1 MRRIS
6 RFLLFVMF
14 ITIIGSLMGC
24 TALLQQ
30 EGAYIISA
38 KTAIKL
44 LENNNVILIDAQKLD
59 AFEKQHIKGAI
70 NISRKD
76 IVINKPVPNMLLG
89 KKAFENLMRE
99 NGISKNS
106 VLIIYDNNKN
116 MDASRLWWTLKVYG
130 HQDTKVV
137 SGGLKALIKAGA
149 KIESGSE
156 TIKQTTSYTADELD
170 TSLIATTEDVLKQVN
185 RPRKNVKIIDVRS
198 ETEWAEGIIP
208 GAILINFEKNNN
220 ENGTFKSVQNIKL
233 KYRDLNV
240 REDDTVILYCKSSIR
255 AAQTLLALY
264 NAGYSNVKLYDGAW
278 LEWTLDE
285 NRPIEMP
292 DSISTSGEGG

>member
-1 MRRIS
+1 MKRVS
-6 RFLLFVMF
+6 RFLLFVIF
-14 ITIIGSLMGC
+14 VLIIGSLMGC
-24 TALLQQ
+24 TAVLQQ
-30 EGAYIISA
+30 EGPYIISA
-38 KTAIKL
+38 KTVIKL
-44 LENNNVILIDAQKLD
+44 LENDNVILIDAQNLD

-76 IVINKPVPNMLLG
+76 IVINKPVPNMLLE
-89 KKAFENLMRE
+89 KESFEKLMSE
-99 NGISKNS
+99 NGILKNS
-106 VLIIYDNNKN
+106 VLVIYDNNKN

-130 HQDTKVV
+130 HEDVKVV
-137 SGGLKALIKAGA
+137 SGGLRALIKAGA

-198 ETEWAEGIIP
+198 EDEWAEGIIP

-233 KYRDLNV
+233 KYRDLDV
-240 REDDTVILYCKSSIR
+240 REEDTVILYCKSSIR